1 MAVVMRHGVKI
12 HDEVQ
17 CGMGNVVGLF
27 VGPYQHW
34 GVMRMNMEKILTWK
48 QVIIIPQYLI
58 QHIGDC
64 GTSETWSS
72 TGELLDSD
80 DLRIAVELSGGHD
93 VLIPPGARLIIGDT
107 GI

>member
-34 GVMRMNMEKILTWK
+34 GVMRMNMEK
-48 QVIIIPQYLI
+48 
-58 QHIGDC
+58 
-64 GTSETWSS
+64 
-72 TGELLDSD
+72 DSD
-80 DLRIAVELSGGHD
+80 MEAGNYHSAISDPTYWRSRDI
-93 VLIPPGARLIIGDT
+93 
-107 GI
+107 